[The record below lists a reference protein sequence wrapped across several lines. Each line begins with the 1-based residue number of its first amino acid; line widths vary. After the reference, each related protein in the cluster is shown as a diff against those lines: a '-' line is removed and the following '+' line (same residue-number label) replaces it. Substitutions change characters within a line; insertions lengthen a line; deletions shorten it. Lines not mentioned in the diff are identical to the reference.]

1 MSDTV
6 QAGTP
11 TPTPDDRPAG
21 TPVAPKDDS
30 GLNAQQQKEY
40 LTLKQKAEDYN
51 KLEAALREKDA
62 QIQEL
67 ARRAYG
73 GGQAATDPRA
83 ELVQQLR
90 EQASYD
96 PVAQATLLNMEDAA
110 IARAEAWLAQ
120 RMTNV
125 PDAKRAQVAD
135 YIRTKG
141 YQVDETYAMKM
152 LADPEAQTLAQRLAE
167 TQAELDRLKG
177 AKPNGTSAAF
187 APSATTSADDGRVQE
202 TIKRADYQ
210 AILARG
216 GANGASDEDREAAR
230 ALMRAVGSNKTKFE
244 D

>member
-1 MSDTV
+1 MSDV

-11 TPTPDDRPAG
+11 TPTPDGSDAG

-62 QIQEL
+62 QLQEL

-90 EQASYD
+90 EQAAYD

-120 RMTNV
+120 RITNV
-125 PDAKRAQVAD
+125 PEAKKAQVAD

-141 YQVDETYAMKM
+141 YQVDEQYALKM
-152 LADPEAQTLAQRLAE
+152 LSDPETQTLAQKLAE
-167 TQAELDRLKG
+167 TQAELERIKG

-187 APSATTSADDGRVQE
+187 TPSATTSADDGKVQE

-210 AILARG
+210 SIISR
-216 GANGASDEDREAAR
+216 GASRDASDDEREKAK
-230 ALMRAVGSNKTKFE
+230 ALMRAVGSNKTRFE